1 MATIHYT
8 SYIFHRPP
16 LISEV
21 QYNSIK
27 KNLQHSP
34 NYNPFPIESFFE
46 KYKIPILIYVIG
58 TPFAY
63 FFTETGIDLFEIIG
77 GLFLIIGMFA
87 LFSLVPEWISYLS
100 FLAKRRIYYKRLLS
114 NLRKSSDYFHF
125 RDLML

>member
-1 MATIHYT
+1 MATIQYT
-8 SYIFHRPP
+8 SYTFHRPP
-16 LISEV
+16 LISEE

-58 TPFAY
+58 TPIAY
-63 FFTETGIDLFEIIG
+63 FFTETGVDLFEIIG
-77 GLFLIIGMFA
+77 IFLFLFA
-87 LFSLVPEWISYLS
+87 FGGLFSLVPEWISYLS
-100 FLAKRRIYYKRLLS
+100 FLAKRGIYYKKLLS